1 MVVKSA
7 TNRKLKQNSS
17 YKCDHVFFTTA
28 VDFFLAATG
37 AGLAAVEIRRLG
49 AGLLALFCSEL
60 SAMEM
65 RRTLYI
71 ISSTEFCT
79 IPFSAVCRRGLFL
92 FLLVVGVGDS
102 NADATG

>member
-1 MVVKSA
+1 MCHLCQVVKSSL
-7 TNRKLKQNSS
+7 TIIVVEPKI
-17 YKCDHVFFTTA
+17 V
-28 VDFFLAATG
+28 AATG